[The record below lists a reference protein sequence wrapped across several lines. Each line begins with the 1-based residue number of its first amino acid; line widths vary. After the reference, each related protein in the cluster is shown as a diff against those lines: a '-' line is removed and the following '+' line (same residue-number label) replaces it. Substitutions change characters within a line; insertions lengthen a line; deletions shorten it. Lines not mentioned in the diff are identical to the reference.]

1 MQPGGCLAD
10 ARSVKRKTRR
20 AKKAFSEWSWTI
32 LIVWVVQVA
41 LLIYFLL
48 TQTWSTYWFCRDLY
62 KPGLALFSLIGRGFL
77 PGECFN
83 LLSRTGVLISFTA
96 AALIYAT
103 VGVAGFHTA
112 RYFARK

>member
-1 MQPGGCLAD
+1 PGGGLAD
-10 ARSVKRKTRR
+10 ARNVKRKTRQ
-20 AKKAFSEWSWTI
+20 AKKAISEWSWTI

-62 KPGLALFSLIGRGFL
+62 KPGLALFSLMGRGIL

-96 AALIYAT
+96 AALIYAAA
-103 VGVAGFHTA
+103 GVTGFYAA
-112 RYFARK
+112 RQLARR